1 MLSLHQSQHIYLL
14 VLIARQGWIGCL
26 WSERGSNLANYPE
39 YLNVGYTESI
49 SCLIF
54 PPERS
59 PNPRTSIVPR
69 VEEIVCHGKASLACF
84 CELCP
89 DLTSGLLGDR
99 VRACASPSSS
109 GFIILL

>member
-1 MLSLHQSQHIYLL
+1 MKGA
-14 VLIARQGWIGCL
+14 VTP
-26 WSERGSNLANYPE
+26 ANYPE

-69 VEEIVCHGKASLACF
+69 IEERVCHGKASLARF

-89 DLTSGLLGDR
+89 DLTSGLQGDR
-99 VRACASPSSS
+99 AVHLLVPQGLSFCCSGMETCMCIISVGCVCARRRSVFM
-109 GFIILL
+109 GG